1 MKAGFKFYMLH
12 FKQAAGTSRGVYQTR
27 PAWFIFLE
35 EEGKTGIGECAPL
48 PGLSIEDPAQMD
60 AQLQKV
66 CTQPDYFLNNLN
78 ELANWPSIRFGL
90 ETAWADL
97 QQIGQGLLFPSL
109 FTEGKQGIPIN
120 GLIWMGEKSFMQQQI
135 RQKLEQG
142 FRCIKMK
149 IGAIDFE
156 TELELLKA
164 IRREFSASEITLR
177 VDANGAFSVS
187 EALEKLKRLAELDLH
202 SIEQPIAAGQIDA
215 LADLCSRSPLPIAL
229 DEELIGINNSEKKQA
244 LLATIRPQYL
254 VLKPSLHG
262 GMAGCDEWIY
272 LAESQNTAWWATSY
286 LESNIG
292 LNAIAQWAATKT
304 LQTEQGLGTGQ
315 LFTNNF
321 DSPLQVEGDCLWY
334 RSEKSWNIKF

>member
-1 MKAGFKFYMLH
+1 MKAGFKKYNLS
-12 FKQAAGTSRGVYQTR
+12 FKRPAGTSRGVLQAR
-27 PAWFIFLE
+27 SSWFISLE
-35 EEGKTGIGECAPL
+35 ENGKTAWGECAPL
-48 PGLSIEDPAQMD
+48 PGLSMEDPAQMD

-66 CTQPDYFLNNLN
+66 CTQPEYFLNNLN

-97 QQIGQGLLFPSL
+97 QQGSRHILFPSG
-109 FTEGKQGIPIN
+109 FTEGKQGIAIN
-120 GLIWMGEKSFMQQQI
+120 GLVWMGDKAFMQQQI
-135 RQKLEQG
+135 REKIEQG

-177 VDANGAFSVS
+177 VDANGAFSPS

-202 SIEQPIAAGQIDA
+202 SIEQPIAAGQINE
-215 LADLCSRSPLPIAL
+215 LADLCSCSPLPIAL

-244 LLATIRPQYL
+244 LLETIRPHYL

-262 GMAGCDEWIY
+262 GMSGCDEWIH
-272 LAESQNTAWWATSY
+272 LADNQNIGWWATSY

-292 LNAIAQWAATKT
+292 LNAIAQWISTKI

-321 DSPLQVEGDCLWY
+321 DSPLLVEGDCLWY
-334 RSEKSWNIKF
+334 QPQKPWNIPF